1 MRICGHADFQTC
13 KMWMIL
19 QIFLRTCV
27 DYGTRYDLTVGQ
39 QLYRC
44 DPRQPIIYKNR
55 DYVNKISTHSIIVS
69 LSNSKKASMGEVKDQ
84 SLRPKF

>member
-1 MRICGHADFQTC
+1 
-13 KMWMIL
+13 MIL